1 LSLND
6 RVGDLLPRLN
16 EAFPAD
22 LLDVLGS
29 FLQKEAGAS
38 DVALLLADYDLKE
51 LRSLR
56 PGDRAVVGEWV
67 PLVGSDAGR
76 CFATQATVA
85 VPTGDDVRIHVPVTL
100 RAERIGVLSVVLAEP
115 TNADALRGLE
125 GVATTLA
132 YVMQAATNYT
142 DVFEQARRRKPLT
155 LEAEMQWAM
164 QPVQAFASEQFA
176 LAGQLVP
183 AYDVGGDNYDWVI
196 NRDTVCIAAI
206 DAMGH
211 GVNASLLG
219 ALGMTALRNARR
231 AGATLG
237 ERAAQADRAIYR
249 QFGGAQFVTGFS
261 MEIDMASGA
270 AIAVTAG
277 HPPPYL
283 LRSGR
288 VTPLELP
295 AQLPLGLFEMTHYDE
310 VPVDLQPG
318 DRLMIVSDGVLEAAP
333 AGGHDEFGEE
343 RLEGVIGATASEP
356 PHEAVRHTVEA
367 LLDYQ
372 QGHLR
377 DDATILVFDWRP
389 RSGPAGS
396 EVG

>member
-38 DVALLLADYDLKE
+38 DVALLLADYDLRE

-56 PGDRAVVGEWV
+56 PGDRAVVGDWV

-100 RAERIGVLSVVLAEP
+100 RAERIGVLSVVLPEP
-115 TNADALRGLE
+115 TGADVLRGLE

-164 QPVQAFASEQFA
+164 QPVQAFASDQFA

-196 NRDTVCIAAI
+196 NRETVCIAAI

-231 AGATLG
+231 AGASLS
-237 ERAAQADRAIYR
+237 DRARAGGPGDLPAVRRRAVRHGLLHGDRHGKRRRYR
-249 QFGGAQFVTGFS
+249 RHRRAPAAVPPPEWAGDSA
-261 MEIDMASGA
+261 GA
-270 AIAVTAG
+270 A
-277 HPPPYL
+277 
-283 LRSGR
+283 R
-288 VTPLELP
+288 
-295 AQLPLGLFEMTHYDE
+295 
-310 VPVDLQPG
+310 
-318 DRLMIVSDGVLEAAP
+318 AAP
-333 AGGHDEFGEE
+333 A
-343 RLEGVIGATASEP
+343 RA
-356 PHEAVRHTVEA
+356 
-367 LLDYQ
+367 
-372 QGHLR
+372 LR
-377 DDATILVFDWRP
+377 DDPLRRGARRAP
-389 RSGPAGS
+389 ARRSADDRQ
-396 EVG
+396 